1 MVIVDLLCSSFFIFF
16 KLSTKRHRK
25 MQPKEKTDFSTG
37 SRMNKP
43 DIKPKKQFLKQ
54 KPIASTHREGK

>member
-1 MVIVDLLCSSFFIFF
+1 
-16 KLSTKRHRK
+16 